1 MKRIIL
7 AAFAVSLVAT
17 AAYAL
22 DATSPIIAQNGNL
35 SLTGNDT
42 QGNVLLSNGS
52 AYVAT
57 TVAECTAADKAL
69 RLNYNGGSNP
79 TFSCGTVSISTST
92 VPAVLSFTS
101 ETKIASGSTTV
112 YMAPGGRV
120 SATENN
126 VRTPIA
132 SASTFGKI
140 SCLASADP
148 HSSSSAGIAVTLISG
163 ACDSGSTLTASN
175 VDSTV
180 TAAITATADSS
191 AGDTVTVSAG
201 QCIALKLVP
210 ASTDTAVFVNCTI
223 ERTA

>member
-1 MKRIIL
+1 MKKLLL
-7 AAFAVSLVAT
+7 AALAVSLVAT

-35 SLTGNDT
+35 SLTGSGT
-42 QGNVLLSNGS
+42 EGNVLLSNGA

-57 TVAECTAADKAL
+57 TIGACTGSDKAL
-69 RLNYNGGSNP
+69 RLDHNASGNP
-79 TFSCGTVSISTST
+79 AFSCGTVTISTST

-101 ETKIASGSTTV
+101 ETQIASGSTTV

-120 SATENN
+120 STTENN
-126 VRTPIA
+126 VRTPLA

-163 ACDSGSTLTASN
+163 ACDSVSTLTASS
-175 VDSTV
+175 VDATV

-191 AGDTVTVSAG
+191 ASDTVTVSAG

-210 ASTDTAVFVNCTI
+210 ATTDTAVFVNCTV
-223 ERTA
+223 ERTS

>member
-17 AAYAL
+17 AAYAI
-22 DATSPIIAQNGNL
+22 DATSPIIAENGNL

-120 SATENN
+120 STTENN

-163 ACDSGSTLTASN
+163 ACDSGSTLSASS

-210 ASTDTAVFVNCTI
+210 ASTDTAVFVNCTV
-223 ERTA
+223 ERTS

>member
-22 DATSPIIAQNGNL
+22 DATSPIIAENGNL

-120 SATENN
+120 STTENN

-163 ACDSGSTLTASN
+163 ACDSGSTLSASS

-210 ASTDTAVFVNCTI
+210 ASTDTAVFVNCTV
-223 ERTA
+223 ERTS

>member
-1 MKRIIL
+1 MKKLLL
-7 AAFAVSLVAT
+7 AALAVSLVAT

-35 SLTGNDT
+35 SLTGSAT
-42 QGNVLLSNGS
+42 EGNILLSNGS

-69 RLNYNGGSNP
+69 RLDHNASGNP
-79 TFSCGTVSISTST
+79 TFSCGTVTLSSNT

-101 ETKIASGSTTV
+101 ETQIASGSTTV

-148 HSSSSAGIAVTLISG
+148 HSSSAAGIAVTLISG
-163 ACDSGSTLTASN
+163 ACDSVSTLTASS

-210 ASTDTAVFVNCTI
+210 ANTDTAVFVNCTV

>member
-17 AAYAL
+17 AAYAI
-22 DATSPIIAQNGNL
+22 DATSPIIAENGNL

-57 TVAECTAADKAL
+57 TVDECTAADKAL

-120 SATENN
+120 STTENN

-163 ACDSGSTLTASN
+163 ACDSVSTLTASS

-210 ASTDTAVFVNCTI
+210 ASTDTAVFVNCTV
-223 ERTA
+223 ERTS